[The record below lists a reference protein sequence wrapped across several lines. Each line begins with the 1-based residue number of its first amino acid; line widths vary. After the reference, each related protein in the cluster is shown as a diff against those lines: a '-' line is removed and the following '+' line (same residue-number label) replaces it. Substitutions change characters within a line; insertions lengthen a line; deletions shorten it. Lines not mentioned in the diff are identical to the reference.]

1 MRALRRTL
9 FLLSFAIVSGQGLAQ
24 SFYYTEP
31 GNASCPLRAASNTVV
46 PKKVQSG
53 VPVPGSVSV
62 NCGFGEGSYTVTL
75 SSTDPGATFSP
86 KSFLVNFGSLA
97 DDGTF
102 AVKFATPGVQT
113 ISATITSNM
122 GSPAVPGRFAGV
134 ANEFDVAPPEHK
146 RRH

>member
-1 MRALRRTL
+1 MRALLRRL
-9 FLLSFAIVSGQGLAQ
+9 FLLSFAIGSGQGLAQ
-24 SFYYTEP
+24 SFYYTES
-31 GNASCPLRAASNTVV
+31 GNAACPLRAAPKAVV

-53 VPVPGSVSV
+53 VPVPGSISV

-86 KSFLVNFGSLA
+86 KSFLINFGSLA
-97 DDGTF
+97 GDGTF

-134 ANEFDVAPPEHK
+134 ANEVDVVSP
-146 RRH
+146 